1 MGKRLFY
8 WELAGALFTAA
19 MGTLLHFVY
28 DWSGGWGAAAAFSAV
43 NESTWEHMKLLFFPM
58 FLFSVVQVC
67 CLGRNY
73 PNFLAARGVST
84 VTGVAL
90 IPVLF
95 YTYTGV
101 LGRHLLWADIAVLY
115 LSVLGAFALDF
126 RLLRRGRFTSLW
138 QQILGRLKRMK
149 TTRQKRAAPFYAAA
163 AVWLAYALVLPLY
176 EPLHYALAAGASLLA
191 FAAAAALC
199 RGGPVGEE
207 AGKAPPEKAEE
218 PVEKKPASTGNP
230 ELDKMVR
237 DGEMAIRE
245 MKRLD
250 ENIADPGISADIVRL
265 EQVSARI
272 FDEVRTHPEKLPQ
285 IRRFLDY
292 YLPTTLKLL
301 NAYDRM
307 SGTGVSGEN
316 IDTTLAKV
324 EGMMRTIV
332 AAFEKQLDSLYGAEA
347 LDISTDITVLEN
359 MMAREGL
366 VDSPLKAEPDE
377 KKETDIRLEL

>member
-1 MGKRLFY
+1 
-8 WELAGALFTAA
+8 
-19 MGTLLHFVY
+19 
-28 DWSGGWGAAAAFSAV
+28 
-43 NESTWEHMKLLFFPM
+43 
-58 FLFSVVQVC
+58 
-67 CLGRNY
+67 
-73 PNFLAARGVST
+73 
-84 VTGVAL
+84 
-90 IPVLF
+90 
-95 YTYTGV
+95 
-101 LGRHLLWADIAVLY
+101 
-115 LSVLGAFALDF
+115 
-126 RLLRRGRFTSLW
+126 
-138 QQILGRLKRMK
+138 MK

-230 ELDKMVR
+230 ELDKMAR
-237 DGEMAIRE
+237 DGEMAIWE

-301 NAYDRM
+301 GSYQRLSQQN
-307 SGTGVSGEN
+307 VKGEN
-316 IDTTLAKV
+316 ISSTLFNIA
-324 EGMMRTIV
+324 GMMHTV
-332 AAFEKQLDSLYGAEA
+332 ADAFEKQLDSLYAEEA
-347 LDISTDITVLEN
+347 MDISADITVFETLLKQ
-359 MMAREGL
+359 EGF
-366 VDSPLKAEPDE
+366 VEEE
-377 KKETDIRLEL
+377 KQQEQKK